1 MTAYRLVLWDV
12 DHTLIASGGVGGE
25 ISHAAFY
32 KVTGVRQVLD
42 PDVAGRTERAILTE
56 SCRLH
61 GLDPSDYAFEDYADA
76 LAEGYLMRSGELRER
91 GHALAGAAAALDA
104 LAKVDGL
111 RQTVVSGNVRRV
123 AETKLAVF
131 GLDRH
136 IDFGIGGYA
145 EDSDVRAE
153 LVRAAHRRATAASD
167 GDYGAAEV
175 LIIGDTPADVEAAR
189 TAGAAVLGMA
199 TGKSSAADLLKAGA
213 HVAMDDLTDTERLL
227 ALVSTGVPM
236 RGGLR
241 R

>member
-25 ISHAAFY
+25 ISHAAFL
-32 KVTGVRQVLD
+32 KVTGVRQVRD
-42 PDVAGRTERAILTE
+42 PDVAGRTERAILAE

-61 GLDPSDYAFEDYADA
+61 GLEPDDYRFEDYADA

-91 GHALAGAAAALDA
+91 GHALPGAAAALDA

-123 AETKLAVF
+123 AETKLATF

-145 EDSDVRAE
+145 EDSDVRAK
-153 LVRAAHRRATAASD
+153 LVRAAHCRALDA
-167 GDYGAAEV
+167 GGLDYGISEV
-175 LIIGDTPADVEAAR
+175 LVIGDTPADVEAAH
-189 TAGAAVLGMA
+189 TAGAAVLAVA
-199 TGKSSAADLLKAGA
+199 TGRSGTSVLLAAGA
-213 HVAMDDLTDTERLL
+213 DAALTDLADTEALL
-227 ALVSTGVPM
+227 
-236 RGGLR
+236 GLITDGIPAR
-241 R
+241 